1 MSIENGVFNSCT
13 PAECYVYKQV
23 ASWVIIAYTVAGVK
37 ICEHNKRHQVP
48 YFTLAKNKN
57 EPFLNTAD

>member
-23 ASWVIIAYTVAGVK
+23 ASWVIIVKQLIEHSQTV
-37 ICEHNKRHQVP
+37 
-48 YFTLAKNKN
+48 
-57 EPFLNTAD
+57 